1 MRRAIRFTVNGRPV
15 EVDAEPGRLLLWV
28 LRSDLGLTGTKY
40 GCGERECG
48 ACTVLVDGRPVFSC
62 RQRVGS
68 VEGREVTTVEG
79 VESPDGTLHP
89 VQEALVEHGGLQ
101 CGFCTPG
108 MVMRAVGFLRR
119 NPDPAREDI
128 ARGMQTNLCRCGTY
142 NRIVDAVEQ
151 AARELRAQEDRP

>member
-68 VEGREVTTVEG
+68 VEGREVMTAEG
-79 VESPDGTLHP
+79 VASPDGTLHP

-119 NPDPAREDI
+119 NPDPTREDI
-128 ARGMQTNLCRCGTY
+128 ARGMETNLCRCGTY

-151 AARELRAQEDRP
+151 AARQLRAQEDRP